1 MQRAKKSFGQNWL
14 VDETAVKKLI
24 DSAELKKGERV
35 LEIGPGT
42 GIITKALIDAGADV
56 ISIEFDHELI
66 APLQEKFGN
75 AFELIEGDALALL
88 PDQYPKK
95 PYKLVSS
102 IPYNI
107 TSDILKT
114 FLTTPN
120 PPVMLCL
127 VVQKEVAQRMCAK
140 PPQMS
145 LLAVVCQLYAKCEYV
160 DTIKAG
166 AFRPI
171 PKVDSAVVKLTRY
184 PSGHPSLGSLDAEQV
199 IRIAKLG
206 FSSKRKQLQKNLAS
220 LPADKWS
227 VDVKSTLQELGISQD
242 VRAENLT
249 VDEWI
254 KLVGKMRGV

>member
-14 VDETAVKKLI
+14 VDETAVTKLI
-24 DSAELKKGERV
+24 DSAELQPGERV

-42 GIITKALIDAGADV
+42 GIITRALVEAGAKV
-56 ISIEFDHELI
+56 TSVEFDQELI
-66 APLQEKFGN
+66 APLREQFGN
-75 AFELIEGDALALL
+75 DVELIEGDALALL
-88 PDQYPKK
+88 PDQYPKS

-114 FLTTPN
+114 FLTTAN
-120 PPVMLCL
+120 PPVRLCL
-127 VVQKEVAQRMCAK
+127 VVQKEVAQRICAK
-140 PPQMS
+140 PPEMS
-145 LLAVVCQLYAKCEYV
+145 LLAVVCQLYAKCEYI

-171 PKVDSAVVKLTRY
+171 PKVDSAILRLTRH
-184 PSGHPSLGSLDAEQV
+184 PSGYAGLGSLDAEQV
-199 IRIAKLG
+199 IQIAKLG

-220 LPADKWS
+220 LPKEHWL
-227 VDVKSTLQELGISQD
+227 VDVKNALQELGIAQD

>member
-14 VDETAVKKLI
+14 VDETAVHKLV
-24 DSAELKKGERV
+24 DSVELQKGERV

-42 GIITKALIDAGADV
+42 GVITKALIETGAEV
-56 ISIEFDHELI
+56 TSVEFDHELI
-66 APLQEKFGN
+66 QPLHQEFGDQIH
-75 AFELIEGDALALL
+75 LIEGDALALL
-88 PDQYPKK
+88 PDQYPIS

-114 FLTTPN
+114 FLTTSN
-120 PPVMLCL
+120 PPVTMCL
-127 VVQKEVAQRMCAK
+127 VVQKEVAERICAK

-145 LLAVVCQLYAKCEYV
+145 LLAVVCQLYAKCEYMH
-160 DTIKAG
+160 TIKAG

-171 PKVDSAVVKLTRY
+171 PKVDSAVVKLMRY
-184 PSGHPSLGSLDAEQV
+184 PNGHPDLGPLGTEQV

-220 LPADKWS
+220 LPLDKRPS
-227 VDVKSTLQELGISQD
+227 DLKKMFEDIGLSPD

-254 KLVGKMRGV
+254 KLVGKMREV